1 MQQYNQTEMKYFKS
15 AGLALLT
22 ANVEVSTTP
31 RDGIPIKSTVT
42 NKSNVIVNAKQF
54 KAIKDALI
62 VLPVT
67 KNSIHLYDQLGNVV
81 SRMEVNRK
89 ANTGGTLGVNT
100 EAQTLLSHMVMPKV
114 DDGATNYL
122 ILQEYAP
129 LNSVYSE
136 EKQLQLLT
144 EDINKLKEKTP
155 HLKDVVVIIAKKL
168 HETFLKLYPTYTE
181 FFQVVP
187 VKDENVINY
196 VAEHICGKVIA
207 GSKPSFQGF
216 LNFGPGTNVI
226 RCVSDNPSLVY
237 TVRSGG
243 RVQVNSDKELTTGKI
258 LAVIE
263 NTGLNFPYTINE
275 EVSGASF
282 TITAD
287 MSIKADTFPDVKLEY
302 IISMLE
308 NFKFTSNV
316 EPSVENDKINKFIM
330 NPTNH
335 SSVIKYLFT
344 QPLKVVKEYVKLSD
358 DAKLIVMTYEEN
370 FNFIKQVLSTKI
382 YDNHTSNNHGGGH
395 LVGEAH
401 YSVGGGPGPILHGLA
416 RATSN
421 APYACYTQASTG
433 GTPGLM

>member
-15 AGLALLT
+15 AGLVLVT
-22 ANVEVSTTP
+22 ANVEVTTTP

-54 KAIKDALI
+54 KALKDALSQ
-62 VLPVT
+62 LPVT
-67 KNSIHLYDQLGNVV
+67 KYPIHLYDQLGNVV

-89 ANTGGTLGVNT
+89 VNVGGTLGVNT
-100 EAQTLLSHMVMPKV
+100 EPQTLLSHMVMPKV

-122 ILQEYAP
+122 ILQEYVP

-136 EKQLQLLT
+136 EKQLELLT

-155 HLKDVVVIIAKKL
+155 NLKDVVVVIGKKL

-226 RCVSDNPSLVY
+226 RCVSDNPSLVF

-243 RVQVNSDKELTTGKI
+243 RVQVNTDKELTTGK
-258 LAVIE
+258 LVAVIE
-263 NTGLNFPYTINE
+263 NTGITFPYTINE
-275 EVSGASF
+275 EVSGTSF
-282 TITAD
+282 TFGSE
-287 MSIKADTFPDVKLEY
+287 MSIKADTFPDIKLDY

-308 NFKFTSNV
+308 NFKFSTNIDQTQ
-316 EPSVENDKINKFIM
+316 ETDKINKFIM

-335 SSVIKYLFT
+335 SNVIKYLFT
-344 QPLKVVKEYVKLSD
+344 QPLKVTKEFVKLPD
-358 DAKLIVMTYEEN
+358 DAKLLVRTCEEN
-370 FNFIKQVLSTKI
+370 FQVIKQILSAKI
-382 YDNHTSNNHGGGH
+382 YDNHSNIEYDGN
-395 LVGEAH
+395 LVGAAG
-401 YSVGGGPGPILHGLA
+401 YSVGGGPMPIPLG
-416 RATSN
+416 RAPSS
-421 APYACYTQASTG
+421 APQGYYGCASTG
-433 GTPGLM
+433 GTPGLI

>member
-15 AGLALLT
+15 AGLVLLT

-54 KAIKDALI
+54 KALKEALA

-67 KNSIHLYDQLGNVV
+67 KNPIHLYDQLGNVV

-89 ANTGGTLGVNT
+89 ANIGGTLGVNT
-100 EAQTLLSHMVMPKV
+100 EAQTLLSHMVIPKV

-122 ILQEYAP
+122 IVQEYIP

-136 EKQLQLLT
+136 EKQLQLLM

-155 HLKDVVVIIAKKL
+155 YLKDVVVVIGKKL
-168 HETFLKLYPTYTE
+168 HEIFLKLYPTYTE

-216 LNFGPGTNVI
+216 LNFGSGTNVV

-243 RVQVNSDKELTTGKI
+243 RVQVNTDKELTTGKL

-263 NTGLNFPYTINE
+263 NNSGFTFPYTINE

-282 TITAD
+282 TIASE
-287 MSIKADTFPDVKLEY
+287 MSIKADTFSDIKLDY

-308 NFKFTSNV
+308 NFKFSSNI
-316 EPSVENDKINKFIM
+316 EPSIENDKINKFIM
-330 NPTNH
+330 NPINH
-335 SSVIKYLFT
+335 ASLIKYLFT
-344 QPLKVVKEYVKLSD
+344 QHLKVTKEFVKLSD
-358 DAKLIVMTYEEN
+358 DAKLIVRTYEEN
-370 FNFIKQVLSTKI
+370 FNLIKQVLSNKI
-382 YDNHTSNNHGGGH
+382 YDTHASNEYDGGNLIGD
-395 LVGEAH
+395 VN
-401 YSVGGGPGPILHGLA
+401 YSHGGGPGPLG
-416 RATSN
+416 RAISN
-421 APYACYTQASTG
+421 GPHSYYAQASTG
-433 GTPGLM
+433 GTPGHL

>member
-31 RDGIPIKSTVT
+31 RDGIPIATTVT

-54 KAIKDALI
+54 KALKEALA

-67 KNSIHLYDQLGNVV
+67 KNPIHLYDQLGNVV

-89 ANTGGTLGVNT
+89 SNIGGTLGVNT
-100 EAQTLLSHMVMPKV
+100 EAQTLLSHMVIPKV

-122 ILQEYAP
+122 ILQEYVP

-136 EKQLQLLT
+136 EKQLQLLM
-144 EDINKLKEKTP
+144 EDIKKLQEKTP
-155 HLKDVVVIIAKKL
+155 HLKDVVLVIGKKL
-168 HETFLKLYPTYTE
+168 HETFLKLYPTFVE

-187 VKDENVINY
+187 VKDENVIHY
-196 VAEHICGKVIA
+196 VAEHLCGKVIA

-226 RCVSDNPSLVY
+226 RCVSDNPSLVF

-243 RVQVNSDKELTTGKI
+243 RVQVNTDKELTTGKF

-263 NTGLNFPYTINE
+263 NSSGLTFPFTINE
-275 EVSGASF
+275 EVSGTSF
-282 TITAD
+282 TFASD
-287 MSIKADTFPDVKLEY
+287 MSIKADTFPDIKLDY

-308 NFKFTSNV
+308 NFKFSSNIDHSN
-316 EPSVENDKINKFIM
+316 ESDKINKFIM
-330 NPTNH
+330 DPKNH
-335 SSVIKYLFT
+335 GSVIKYLFT
-344 QPLKVVKEYVKLSD
+344 QPLKVFKEFVKLPD
-358 DAKLIVMTYEEN
+358 DAKLIVRTCEEN
-370 FNFIKQVLSTKI
+370 FSVIKQSLSAKI
-382 YDNHTSNNHGGGH
+382 YENHSNTEYDGH
-395 LVGEAH
+395 LVGAAN
-401 YSVGGGPGPILHGLA
+401 YSHGGVPPMPVALG

-421 APYACYTQASTG
+421 APQNYYAYASTG
-433 GTPGLM
+433 GTPSLV

>member
-54 KAIKDALI
+54 KALKDSLSQ
-62 VLPVT
+62 LPVT
-67 KNSIHLYDQLGNVV
+67 QYPIHLYDQLGNVV

-89 ANTGGTLGVNT
+89 ANIGGTLGVNT

-122 ILQEYAP
+122 IVQEYVP

-136 EKQLQLLT
+136 EKQLELLT

-155 HLKDVVVIIAKKL
+155 HLKDVVVVIGKKL

-181 FFQVVP
+181 FFQVIP

-196 VAEHICGKVIA
+196 VAEHLCGKVIA

-216 LNFGPGTNVI
+216 LNFGSGTNVI
-226 RCVSDNPSLVY
+226 RCVSDNPSLVF

-243 RVQVNSDKELTTGKI
+243 RVQVNTDKELTTGKF

-263 NTGLNFPYTINE
+263 NTAGLTFPYTINE
-275 EVSGASF
+275 EVSGTSF
-282 TITAD
+282 TFGSE
-287 MSIKADTFPDVKLEY
+287 MSIKADTFPDIKLDY

-308 NFKFTSNV
+308 NFKFSTNIDQNQ
-316 EPSVENDKINKFIM
+316 ETDKINKFIM
-330 NPTNH
+330 NPSNH
-335 SSVIKYLFT
+335 SNVIKYLFT
-344 QPLKVVKEYVKLSD
+344 QPLKVAKEFVKLPD
-358 DAKLIVMTYEEN
+358 DAKLIVRTCEEN
-370 FNFIKQVLSTKI
+370 FQVIKQILSTKI
-382 YDNHTSNNHGGGH
+382 YDNHSTCDYDGH
-395 LVGEAH
+395 LVGAAN
-401 YSVGGGPGPILHGLA
+401 YSHGGAAPMPVALG
-416 RATSN
+416 RAPSS
-421 APYACYTQASTG
+421 APQSYYGYASTG
-433 GTPGLM
+433 GTPGLI

>member
-15 AGLALLT
+15 AGLVLVT
-22 ANVEVSTTP
+22 ANIEVTTTP

-54 KAIKDALI
+54 KALKDALLL
-62 VLPVT
+62 LPVT
-67 KNSIHLYDQLGNVV
+67 KYPIHLYDQLGNVV

-89 ANTGGTLGVNT
+89 VNVGGTLGVNT
-100 EAQTLLSHMVMPKV
+100 EPQTLLSHMVMPKV

-122 ILQEYAP
+122 ILQEYIP

-136 EKQLQLLT
+136 EKQLELLT

-155 HLKDVVVIIAKKL
+155 NLKDVVVVIGKKL

-216 LNFGPGTNVI
+216 LNFGSGTNVI
-226 RCVSDNPSLVY
+226 RCVSDNPSLVF

-243 RVQVNSDKELTTGKI
+243 RVQVNTDKELTTGK
-258 LAVIE
+258 LVAVIE
-263 NTGLNFPYTINE
+263 NTGITFPYTINE

-282 TITAD
+282 TINAD
-287 MSIKADTFPDVKLEY
+287 MSIKAETLPDIKLDY

-308 NFKFTSNV
+308 NFKFSTNIDLSI
-316 EPSVENDKINKFIM
+316 ETDKINKFIM

-344 QPLKVVKEYVKLSD
+344 QPLKVTKEFVKLPD
-358 DAKLIVMTYEEN
+358 DAKLLVRTCEDN
-370 FNFIKQVLSTKI
+370 FQIIKQILSSKI
-382 YDNHTSNNHGGGH
+382 YDNHSNIEYDGN
-395 LVGEAH
+395 LVGAAG
-401 YSVGGGPGPILHGLA
+401 YSVGGGPMPIPLG

-421 APYACYTQASTG
+421 APHSYYACASTG